1 MKFKAGDRVK
11 VITGSYKGVID
22 TISEIFGDR
31 VRLSNTNVRTVKVK
45 SIFKKKVSKNLGI
58 SIHKSNVVPV
68 TEDDQVSRKV
78 KLVRKGKN
86 VQRMLIDGS
95 KMLGDSYY
103 LVSYLRSKNARRE
116 RLSKR

>member
-1 MKFKAGDRVK
+1 MKFKVGDRVK

-22 TISEIFGDR
+22 TISGVLGDR

-45 SIFKKKVSKNLGI
+45 SIFKKKVNKNLGI
-58 SIHKSNVVPV
+58 SLHKSNVMPV
-68 TEDDQVSRKV
+68 TKDDQVSKKV
-78 KLVRKGKN
+78 KHVREGKN

-95 KMLGDSYY
+95 RMLGDSYY

-116 RLSKR
+116 RLKR